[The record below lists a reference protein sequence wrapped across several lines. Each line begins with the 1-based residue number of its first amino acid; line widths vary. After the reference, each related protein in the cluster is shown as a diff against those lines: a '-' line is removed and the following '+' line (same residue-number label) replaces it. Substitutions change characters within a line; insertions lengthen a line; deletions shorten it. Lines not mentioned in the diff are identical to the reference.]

1 MSMAV
6 KLDLQVPVVYQ
17 YDGSVKI
24 KDKEYIFEVRWNTDT
39 QKVETIDWVMGGMP
53 PEEYIMKAEER
64 IVNLVSKVIKK
75 DVKTIII

>member
-17 YDGSVKI
+17 YDGSVTI
-24 KDKEYIFEVRWNTDT
+24 KNKEYIFEVRWSTDT
-39 QKVETIDWVMGGMP
+39 QEVETIDWVMGGMP
-53 PEEYIMKAEER
+53 PEGYIMKDEER
-64 IVNLVSKVIKK
+64 IVNLVSKVIKE